1 MTTISNTGS
10 NRKVG
15 RSIALEAGK
24 ALNKDRTV
32 FLIPVFSFFLHIV
45 VGLIAVVAWIL
56 CIPFMHTNA
65 NGTTIVNTTIGIVF
79 YLLLA
84 FVNVGTQ
91 ATVMAMANQVYEG
104 KNPSI
109 RESFGLV
116 LKHSGSLSGLAILEG
131 TVGIILRALQRA
143 GGENPILRVIF
154 SLISFI
160 VGMAWAVA
168 TYFAIPFIIFKDQGS
183 LTSIKSSALL
193 VKEKWGA
200 ALRVNVV
207 VGALM
212 VLGFLASLGGVIGGV
227 ALALTGVSNGDTNQ
241 FKISG
246 GLAIVGISLILFI
259 AMLLINSTLMA
270 YVRVALFRYAT
281 GQKIEGFDTS
291 NLDNAFVLSKAKN
304 ILS

>member
-56 CIPFMHTNA
+56 CIPFMDTNA

-116 LKHSGSLSGLAILEG
+116 LKNSGSLSALAILEG

-143 GGENPILRVIF
+143 GGDNPILRVIF

-212 VLGFLASLGGVIGGV
+212 VLGFLLSVGGVIGGG

-246 GLAIVGISLILFI
+246 GLAIVGVSLILFV

-291 NLDNAFVLSKAKN
+291 NLDNAFVMSKAKN